1 MIVKNESHIIA
12 DTLAHVLKHFPI
24 TFWVIDDT
32 GSTDGTQQIIRDFF
46 AARGISGE
54 LHETAWEDFGHNRSK
69 ALEHAFNKTDY
80 VLVWDADDSVEGDFM
95 FPKQLG
101 ADVYSFIF
109 GNASG
114 FRYNRNQL
122 FNNRK
127 RWKYVGVLHEY
138 PACIDREESK
148 GHVSGNYYFV
158 SGKSGARSQDPD
170 KYRKDAAVLE
180 RGMEKEP
187 DNTRYV
193 FYCANSYKDAGMNDK
208 AIEKYKKVLEMNG
221 WVEEKY
227 MACVHI
233 YELSGKA
240 RENLHYLVEAISY
253 SPDRLEA
260 PFELI
265 QHYCVRNMN
274 RIAMAYYSLIQDY
287 FENRFATDDVSRFLF
302 VKKEVGD
309 FYLPYIMIIVALKVG
324 NHALAIKMAD
334 MMFSQRYAL
343 AGEWHMKNTF
353 FNLQFAVENLEPS
366 LPFLQKLLRYRQ
378 QLGHRLD
385 SDANRS
391 IEKIINK
398 HRDLLAAPIKWKH
411 APRCTDEV
419 KVFFSITTCKRYDLF
434 ERTMNS
440 LLRTWRDKDKI
451 DYFFCVDDNSSKA
464 DRDKM
469 RKKYPFFKYYMKGP
483 AEKGHRQSM
492 NIIWSKLKELK
503 PRYWI
508 HMEDDW
514 LFFYEDDYVSRSID
528 FLNRHESSGIHQ
540 LLFNRNYAELYDWDI
555 VGGSKIEA
563 GFLLHECSSVMP
575 PGRTNAYW
583 PHYSFRPSM
592 IRVAPILDLGNYDS
606 PNTFFERDYADRYA
620 SLGYKSA
627 FFDAITCFH
636 TGKLTSDKTGTNAY
650 TLNNENQFA
659 ESPQQ
664 KKEECTGVAI
674 LVVNLKRRP
683 DRKEEVGK
691 LLQSHNIIPEWFEA
705 VDGFELKANDEISA
719 LFAGNDFSSRKGFIG
734 CAMSH
739 YRIWQRLVADTSCGY
754 YVVLEDDIT
763 VNDNF
768 ALKLQE
774 CIERIRTEKLDLLFL
789 GHTMWNQDDRYNAD
803 ISGVIWAPFN
813 KDKYVGGTFGY
824 IVSKSGASTYL
835 KYIQENGIRHG
846 IDYIIRLL
854 PQTFKCEVI
863 QPHIVFS
870 EWVRTYN
877 SSVDSDIQKDST
889 SINLFEGWKFYKGLD
904 HIGDDICSKGKKS
917 AELLLREAIQT
928 PRCIAYNTL
937 GFMKHKI
944 TFPLVSSRWF
954 SGEDGV
960 YIRRS
965 AVKRIRPLCSW
976 GSGPEV
982 VRGLNV
988 MLNIPYIELTTDD
1001 DDIDYWLIINH
1012 PPPFVSFDPKRT
1024 LVFRI
1029 EPWCGEPWQTWGAK
1043 TWGEWA
1049 SPDPT
1054 KFMYVH
1060 DMTKYLAPAV
1070 WHLSKNFKELAE
1082 EPAVQN
1088 KENFITSVLSE
1099 KVNDPGHKH
1108 RIALLRLAETKGDI
1122 PIKIFGRE
1130 NYHNL
1135 SSYTGKADKSKET
1148 YIRPY
1153 KYYFMCENN
1162 QESGYITEKLYDA
1175 ILCESLCFYWGAP
1188 NAADFIDS
1196 RAFVQLDMTNYE
1208 AAYETMKKA
1217 VAEDWW
1223 SQRIQYIREAK
1234 QKVLRELNLFS
1245 IVEKVIGTQ

>member
-12 DTLAHVLKHFPI
+12 ATLAHVLKHFPI

-80 VLVWDADDSVEGDFM
+80 VLVWDADDSVEGDFT

-109 GNASG
+109 GNATG

-148 GHVSGNYYFV
+148 VHVSGNYHFV

-170 KYRKDAAVLE
+170 KYRKDAAALE

-187 DNTRYV
+187 NNTRYV

-208 AIEKYKKVLEMNG
+208 AIEKYKKVIEMNG
-221 WVEEKY
+221 WNEEKY
-227 MACVHI
+227 LACVHI

-274 RIAMAYYSLIQDY
+274 KIAMAYYSLIQDY

-309 FYLPYIMIIVALKVG
+309 FHLPYIMIIVAIKVE
-324 NHALAIKMAD
+324 NHALALKLAD
-334 MMFSQRYAL
+334 MMFSRQYAF
-343 AGEWHMKNTF
+343 ASEWHMRNTF
-353 FNLQFAVENLEPS
+353 FNIQFAVEKLEPS
-366 LPFLQKLLRYRQ
+366 LQFLQKLLRYRYT
-378 QLGHRLD
+378 LGYTLD
-385 SDANRS
+385 DDANKS
-391 IEKIINK
+391 IEKIIDK
-398 HRDLLAAPIKWKH
+398 HRDLLVAPIKWKH
-411 APRCTDEV
+411 EPRSTDEV

-469 RKKYPFFKYYMKGP
+469 RKKYPFFKYHMKGP
-483 AEKGHRQSM
+483 DEKGHRQSM

-503 PRYWI
+503 PKYWI

-514 LFFYEDDYVSRSID
+514 LFFYEDDYVSRATS
-528 FLNRHESSGIHQ
+528 FLDDHEATGIHQ
-540 LLFNRNYAELYDWDI
+540 LLFNRNYAELYEWDI
-555 VGGSKIEA
+555 IGGSKIEP
-563 GFLLHECSSVMP
+563 GFLLHERSGAIPV
-575 PGRTNAYW
+575 GRRTNAYW

-620 SLGYKSA
+620 ASGYKSA

-650 TLNNENQFA
+650 SLNNENQFTQTYGQVDC
-659 ESPQQ
+659 S
-664 KKEECTGVAI
+664 GVKT

-691 LLQSHNIIPEWFEA
+691 LMKAHKIDIEWFEA
-705 VDGFELKANDEISA
+705 VDGSELKANDEISA
-719 LFAGNDFSSRKGFIG
+719 LFAGNDFGSRKGVVG

-739 YRIWQRLVADTSCGY
+739 YRIWQHLVADLSCGY

-763 VNDNF
+763 VSDDF
-768 ALKLQE
+768 ASKLE
-774 CIERIRTEKLDLLFL
+774 KCIDHIQTKKLDLLFL
-789 GHTMWNQDDRYNAD
+789 GHTMWNQDDRYIAD
-803 ISGVIWAPFN
+803 ISGVMWSLFN

-824 IVSKSGASTYL
+824 IISKSGASTYL
-835 KYIQENGIRHG
+835 TYIQENGIRHG
-846 IDYIIRLL
+846 IDYLAKLL
-854 PQTFKCEVI
+854 PPTFKCEVI

-870 EWVRTYN
+870 EWVRNIN
-877 SSVDSDIQKDST
+877 SAVDSDIQKDKSC
-889 SINLFEGWKFYKGLD
+889 IDLFEGWKFYKAID
-904 HIGDDICSKGKKS
+904 HIGNDICHKGKKS
-917 AELLLREAIQT
+917 TELLLRDAIQT
-928 PRCIAYNTL
+928 PGCIAFNTL
-937 GFMKHKI
+937 GFMKHKVS
-944 TFPLVSSRWF
+944 FPLVESRWF
-954 SGEDGV
+954 SENDGI
-960 YIRRS
+960 YIRHS
-965 AVKRIRPLCSW
+965 S
-976 GSGPEV
+976 
-982 VRGLNV
+982 
-988 MLNIPYIELTTDD
+988 
-1001 DDIDYWLIINH
+1001 
-1012 PPPFVSFDPKRT
+1012 
-1024 LVFRI
+1024 
-1029 EPWCGEPWQTWGAK
+1029 
-1043 TWGEWA
+1043 
-1049 SPDPT
+1049 
-1054 KFMYVH
+1054 
-1060 DMTKYLAPAV
+1060 
-1070 WHLSKNFKELAE
+1070 
-1082 EPAVQN
+1082 
-1088 KENFITSVLSE
+1088 ITSF
-1099 KVNDPGHKH
+1099 KNA
-1108 RIALLRLAETKGDI
+1108 IA
-1122 PIKIFGRE
+1122 
-1130 NYHNL
+1130 
-1135 SSYTGKADKSKET
+1135 
-1148 YIRPY
+1148 
-1153 KYYFMCENN
+1153 
-1162 QESGYITEKLYDA
+1162 
-1175 ILCESLCFYWGAP
+1175 
-1188 NAADFIDS
+1188 
-1196 RAFVQLDMTNYE
+1196 
-1208 AAYETMKKA
+1208 
-1217 VAEDWW
+1217 
-1223 SQRIQYIREAK
+1223 
-1234 QKVLRELNLFS
+1234 
-1245 IVEKVIGTQ
+1245 